1 MPAKITLLLFFLF
14 LTGLSPKL
22 VAQSPWTYV
31 GDVDADLTHVGYGRC
46 GELLGESPS
55 AIYTSVDGGLT
66 WTLLT
71 ARPLGQSAVLLLQLP
86 TQSIVLIKDYS
97 SLVAVVPGC
106 GGVDRSTTALHTYR
120 GFENRLT
127 ADVDATL
134 TFGRSVIV
142 VREIPAADR
151 SPARAGFAI
160 LGAGEPTTLPFG
172 FLNRYAR
179 LERGSGPRADSLYL
193 QQPLLLSFD
202 GLQTPRTR
210 RSVAFGKPAGADTL
224 FYSNL
229 VSLDAAD
236 TLVTVWT
243 RAGQPE
249 GLLVARRGL
258 PDGSWTTQEIDRGHL
273 REVRADGSTALAIL
287 TSDGV
292 YFAPDARVSAFA
304 KTLPARR
311 DISFGQLNA
320 DATEAIRVLADGRL
334 ERQRPAG
341 VDTIARPRIGNGAGV
356 LQTTAA
362 GTLLVG
368 GDGRWYEFDPRQP
381 SAVPS
386 VVDLGPGVTTRVDT
400 IGGRTYRQVWTA
412 HGTVL
417 VTGADTIYRSP
428 LHETFEFVGGGADS
442 RILLR
447 ADGNLLVG
455 NGRTDPLPDLLRGP
469 LQVIGADTLVV
480 YGVEIQLLS
489 AAGRRTVPFEARPPS
504 AALVPRVYR
513 EGASFRVAYTARNYG
528 PSAVQ
533 LYSLKIN
540 PMNPTEVTTE
550 SGNYVGLA
558 SVLFQAGD
566 YLYIGRGAPRPLF
579 GVQPTAAAGFAL
591 TVPTAAFVAEAG
603 ICYYSG
609 GGRGHA
615 PFSATCDGYTSG
627 VRGIVR
633 LGDRVYISG
642 DGGIFSQSVVCSPLD
657 TIRLDTAIAVGEVLA
672 GVRVTRVGQTVT
684 AERPIAGSACTQPV
698 VYRVTQV
705 VSVGIPASLQTA
717 RIFPNPVSSTLRI
730 DGLPADGVAT
740 TITIR
745 DLLGRTIAPPQTT
758 LGMDATTVDV
768 ATLPSGVYLV
778 QVTRPEGSRV
788 WKVQRY

>member
-71 ARPLGQSAVLLLQLP
+71 ARPHGKSAVRLLQLP
-86 TQSIVLIKDYS
+86 TQSIVLLKS
-97 SLVAVVPGC
+97 STDLTTEVPACGSVAKRVTSLPTYQVLQNSVTASIDAVVTLGRRIVAVQQIPVQ
-106 GGVDRSTTALHTYR
+106 
-120 GFENRLT
+120 
-127 ADVDATL
+127 
-134 TFGRSVIV
+134 GRSASYVLFAAIDSG
-142 VREIPAADR
+142 ETIPESA
-151 SPARAGFAI
+151 
-160 LGAGEPTTLPFG
+160 T
-172 FLNRYAR
+172 LNRYAR
-179 LERGSGPRADSLYL
+179 LEQGRDPRADSLFL
-193 QQPLLLSFD
+193 QQPRLLSRD
-202 GLQTPRTR
+202 RNYALQVRRGLEFR
-210 RSVAFGKPAGADTL
+210 KPAGADTL

-249 GLLVARRGL
+249 GFLVARRGL
-258 PDGSWTTQEIDRGHL
+258 PDGSWTTQEIDRGQL
-273 REVRADGSTALAIL
+273 REVRADGSTAMAIL
-287 TSDGV
+287 ATDGV
-292 YFAPDARVSAFA
+292 YFAPDARVSAFV
-304 KTLPARR
+304 KTLPARPG
-311 DISFGQLNA
+311 IATGQLNA

-334 ERQRPAG
+334 ERQRLAG
-341 VDTIARPRIGNGAGV
+341 VDTIGRPRIGNGAGV

-381 SAVPS
+381 SAVPN
-386 VVDLGPGVTTRVDT
+386 VVDLAVGVSTRVDT
-400 IGGRTYRQVWTA
+400 IGGRAYRQVWTEDNTLLIVGDGA
-412 HGTVL
+412 D
-417 VTGADTIYRSP
+417 ADTIYRSS
-428 LHETFEFVGGGADS
+428 LLETLEFVGGGAGS

-447 ADGNLLVG
+447 ADGNLLVRD
-455 NGRTDPLPDLLRGP
+455 GRTESLPDLLRGP
-469 LQVIGADTLVV
+469 LQVIGADTVV
-480 YGVEIQLLS
+480 VDGGEIKFLS
-489 AAGRRTVPFEARPPS
+489 AAGRRTVPFEARPPGLT
-504 AALVPRVYR
+504 LVPRVYR
-513 EGASFRVAYTARNYG
+513 EDASFLVAYTKRISG
-528 PSAVQ
+528 PTAQQ
-533 LYSLKIN
+533 LYSFTID
-540 PMNPTEVTTE
+540 PREADVVTYAHSE
-550 SGNYVGLA
+550 LEP
-558 SVLFQAGD
+558 VLFQAGER
-566 YLYIGRGAPRPLF
+566 LYIGRGAPRPLF
-579 GVQPTAAAGFAL
+579 GVQPTAAAGIAL

-615 PFSATCDGYTSG
+615 PFSKTCPAYAPG

-642 DGGIFSQSVVCSPLD
+642 DGGIYSQFVVCSPLD
-657 TIRLDTAIAVGEVLA
+657 TVRLDTAIVIGEVLA
-672 GVRVTRVGQTVT
+672 GVRVDRVGQTVT
-684 AERPIAGSACTQPV
+684 AELPIAGSACTQPV

-717 RIFPNPVSSTLRI
+717 RIFPNPVSSTLRV